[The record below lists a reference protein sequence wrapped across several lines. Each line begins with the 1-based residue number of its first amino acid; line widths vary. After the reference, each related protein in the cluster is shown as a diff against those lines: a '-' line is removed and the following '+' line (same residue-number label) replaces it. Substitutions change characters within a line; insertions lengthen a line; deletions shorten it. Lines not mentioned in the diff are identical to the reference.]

1 MNSASEYLIVIVYMT
16 LLLSITMQLLAIVV
30 EAEVTSG
37 GIVVANFSLWSLFY
51 FVQL

>member
-1 MNSASEYLIVIVYMT
+1 MVFDYMT
-16 LLLSITMQLLAIVV
+16 LLLSIMYALLAIVV